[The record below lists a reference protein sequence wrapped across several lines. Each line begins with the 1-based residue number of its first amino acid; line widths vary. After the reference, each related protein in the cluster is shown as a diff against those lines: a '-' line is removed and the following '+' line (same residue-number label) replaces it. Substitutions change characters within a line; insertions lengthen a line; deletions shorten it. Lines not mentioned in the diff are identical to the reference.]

1 MRMKLAH
8 WQVRSEDACRQQ
20 CSACSGCSFISSS
33 AAYGDCSWFRQCDL
47 QALKQLDPGDDMRMI
62 SNTFKTHYIKEPSPR
77 RWPQKPSS
85 TTTSYDYTNEF
96 KQVPGSWAQ
105 SVNLRPLVDGAR
117 SRWVSDDVPR
127 PWLEHWELDHSSVFK
142 QVAQW

>member
-20 CSACSGCSFISSS
+20 CSACSGCSFISFS
-33 AAYGDCSWFRQCDL
+33 AASGDCSWFRQCDL

-77 RWPQKPSS
+77 RWPQKAVINNHQLRLYQRVQTSAGVLGSVGQSS
-85 TTTSYDYTNEF
+85 AIT
-96 KQVPGSWAQ
+96 
-105 SVNLRPLVDGAR
+105 
-117 SRWVSDDVPR
+117 
-127 PWLEHWELDHSSVFK
+127 
-142 QVAQW
+142 